1 MIKTSWAAVAAFVVA
16 LCSGVGLPGP
26 AEAQASFDCRRASH
40 PSEIAVCRDPG
51 LASADRDLDAV
62 FRTALERSEDPDSLR
77 AAQRVWLT
85 GLRNCGEDPYCLAET
100 YADRTAE
107 LKGEDNVLAEVE
119 AEAPLDDGE
128 ARTEPAALVED
139 AEAATE
145 APLTV
150 ERSGAPSSPSAEPA
164 EAPRREANRVGSPN
178 LSFLT
183 SPWMVAVGLGL
194 FAMIFAAG
202 RVLTISVEKYGY
214 DMLFNRMAFLH
225 VVVAACVGLAF
236 IVPWLFAPI
245 AVATYAVILVTNIR
259 RTSFSIGFVGT
270 VIQPAALLLT
280 FIGVRWVTTAMK
292 RVG

>member
-1 MIKTSWAAVAAFVVA
+1 MVGSFWTAAAAVVF
-16 LCSGVGLPGP
+16 LCGGVGLPEP
-26 AEAQASFDCRRASH
+26 AKAQASFDCRRAGH

-62 FRTALERSEDPDSLR
+62 FRSALERSADPDALR
-77 AAQRVWLT
+77 AGQRIWL
-85 GLRNCGEDPYCLAET
+85 GDLRNCGEDPYCLAET

-119 AEAPLDDGE
+119 TEAPLDDGE
-128 ARTEPAALVED
+128 ARTEPVALGED

-145 APLTV
+145 APLTI
-150 ERSGAPSSPSAEPA
+150 ERPEAPSSLPAEPT
-164 EAPRREANRVGSPN
+164 EAPRREANTIGSPN

-225 VVVAACVGLAF
+225 VAVAICVGLAF
-236 IVPWLFAPI
+236 TVPWLFAPI
-245 AVATYAVILVTNIR
+245 ALATYAVIMVTNIR
-259 RTSFSIGFVGT
+259 RTSFAVGFIGT
-270 VIQPAALLLT
+270 LIQPLALLLT
-280 FIGVRWVTTAMK
+280 FVGIRWVTTAMK